1 MTNPIAVPRIV
12 LPAELYDH
20 RRALPMGSPG
30 RVILDDVFAAV
41 TALHTYLKANDQ
53 LDG

>member
-20 RRALPMGSPG
+20 RRALPMGSPC
-30 RVILDDVFAAV
+30 RALIDDVFAAV
-41 TALHTYLKANDQ
+41 TALHTYLKTNNQ